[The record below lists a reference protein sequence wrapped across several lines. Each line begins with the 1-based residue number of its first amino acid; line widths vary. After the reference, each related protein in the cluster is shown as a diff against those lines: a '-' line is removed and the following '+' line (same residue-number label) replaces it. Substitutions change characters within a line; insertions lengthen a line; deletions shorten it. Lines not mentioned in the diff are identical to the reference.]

1 MNVIEYSGADKEQA
15 HGTIMSAKHP
25 IIAVT
30 GSSGAG
36 TTSVSRTFN
45 WIFRRERINAVMVE
59 GDSFHRYDR
68 AQMKQKMAE
77 AAALG
82 NHHFSHFGPQTNL
95 LKELE
100 ELFRGYGESGRGK
113 TRRYLHD
120 AAEAAPFDQ
129 EPGTFTGWQD
139 IPSESDLLF
148 YEGLHG
154 AAVTPEVNVAQHV
167 DLAIGVVPIINLE
180 WIQKLHRD
188 RATRGYSTEAV
199 VDTILRRMPDYVN
212 YICPQFSETHVNF
225 QRVPTVDTSNPFTAR
240 YIPAAD
246 ESFVVIRFANPKG
259 IDFPY
264 LLSMIHD
271 SFMSRPNIIVAPGGK
286 MELAMQL
293 ILTPM
298 ILKLLDTRRR
308 AIGVLPARARVY

>member
-1 MNVIEYSGADKEQA
+1 
-15 HGTIMSAKHP
+15 MSAKHP

-36 TTSVSRTFN
+36 TTSVTRTFD
-45 WIFRRERINAVMVE
+45 WIFRREHINAVVVE
-59 GDSFHRYDR
+59 GDSFHRFSR
-68 AQMKQKMAE
+68 LEMKKAMAD
-77 AAALG
+77 ASAKG
-82 NHHFSHFGPQTNL
+82 DNHFSHFGPENNL
-95 LKELE
+95 FQELE
-100 ELFRGYGESGRGK
+100 ELFRQYGESGRGK
-113 TRRYLHD
+113 IRRYLHD
-120 AAEAAPFDQ
+120 EKEAAPFKQD
-129 EPGTFTGWQD
+129 PGTFTEWQE
-139 IPSESDLLF
+139 IPPNTDLMF

-154 AAVTPEVNVAQHV
+154 AVITPEVNVARHP
-167 DLAIGVVPIINLE
+167 DLTIGVVPIINLE

-188 RATRGYSTEAV
+188 KGTRGYSTEAV

-212 YICPQFSETHVNF
+212 YICPQFSQTHVNF

-298 ILKLLDTRRR
+298 ILKMMDGRRR
-308 AIGVLPARARVY
+308 TLGAHAARAPV